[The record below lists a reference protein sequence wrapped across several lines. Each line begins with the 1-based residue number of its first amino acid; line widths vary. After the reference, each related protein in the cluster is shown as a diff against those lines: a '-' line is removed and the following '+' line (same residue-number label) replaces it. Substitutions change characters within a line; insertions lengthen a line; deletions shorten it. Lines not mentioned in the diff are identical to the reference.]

1 MCGEEE
7 RRRLGRGYRARA
19 KVSCTCTRLSQSE
32 RVNTILKYREYRA
45 TSTIIEPLELPS
57 SNFKYTTTTSPPFI
71 VTCHVFSG
79 KAKGTRDSA
88 FTSSSSPREVWL

>member
-45 TSTIIEPLELPS
+45 TSTIIEPNKLKS
-57 SNFKYTTTTSPPFI
+57 RIKRTTPT
-71 VTCHVFSG
+71 
-79 KAKGTRDSA
+79 
-88 FTSSSSPREVWL
+88 